1 MADISL
7 SAGIRSSLLQL
18 QSADKLFNRTTERLA
33 TGKEVNSAIDN
44 PTNYFAAVNLSDRAE
59 GLSARLDDMGQAIQR
74 IQAADNGVTTIRGLI
89 SAMKGVV
96 NNALSTSDSDARASL
111 GDQFNDLIDQINDV
125 AKDSTYQGLNL
136 LQSTGDRGETQTV
149 QFNETFGES
158 TLSVEGFSVQ
168 GSSSTALTVG
178 DITGGT
184 AFSVSGDGEATNAVS
199 ASLVFSSQDTGEM
212 IGIQGHNTG
221 AATSGS
227 GGTINFGDT
236 NGNYVAQ
243 LSDVIEQLESF
254 DEALKSESEKL
265 ATNLTIIT
273 TREDFTNE
281 FINTLNEGADKLTL
295 ADLNE
300 EGANLLALQTA
311 NALATQS
318 LALASQQSQ
327 GVLQLL
333 G

>member
-7 SAGIRSSLLQL
+7 NAGIRSSLLQL
-18 QSADKLFNRTTERLA
+18 QSADKLFNRTTQRLA

-44 PTNYFAAVNLSDRAE
+44 PTNFFAAVNLNDRAE
-59 GLSARLDDMGQAIQR
+59 GLSARLDSMGQAVQR
-74 IQAADNGVTTIRGLI
+74 IQAADNGVSTIRGLLG
-89 SAMKGVV
+89 AMKGVV
-96 NNALSTSDSDARASL
+96 NNALSTTSDSARETL

-125 AKDSTYQGLNL
+125 AKDSSYQGLNL
-136 LQSTGDRGETQTV
+136 LQNSGDRGDTETV

-158 TLSVEGFSVQ
+158 TLDVSGFNIQ
-168 GSSSTALTVG
+168 GSSSTALTAG
-178 DITGGT
+178 DITGAT
-184 AFSVSGDGEATNAVS
+184 NFSVSGDGQATNAVS
-199 ASLVFSSQDTGEM
+199 ASLVFATQDSNSL

-221 AATSGS
+221 ADTAGS

-236 NGNYVAQ
+236 NGNYSAQ
-243 LSDVIEQLESF
+243 LSDVIEQLEAF

-265 ATNLTIIT
+265 STNLTIIT
-273 TREDFTNE
+273 TREEFSND

-311 NALATQS
+311 NSLATQS